1 MGLLNTLH
9 PDGAVRRR
17 ALHGGPQ
24 RQEDDR
30 RVLAERRRD
39 VDRRQEELQRSSL
52 LAQESRLQA
61 SLTCLCFLCEHVT
74 LYALLSLFKGTLV

>member
-61 SLTCLCFLCEHVT
+61 SLTSLCFLCEHVT